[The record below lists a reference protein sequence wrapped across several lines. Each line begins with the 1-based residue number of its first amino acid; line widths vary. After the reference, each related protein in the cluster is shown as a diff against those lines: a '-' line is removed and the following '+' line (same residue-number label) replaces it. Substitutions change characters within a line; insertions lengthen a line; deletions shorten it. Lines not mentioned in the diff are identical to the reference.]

1 MIYQTRANLLP
12 PLQSGGFLA
21 ATLLLL
27 ISAAGSYAQST
38 DIEFPTPVRDN
49 LINGQIAA
57 RDVGDPRLTRHFYAL
72 TGTPGDLSITVE
84 SKNLNG
90 DVDLFT
96 AGSLRPLAKISLY
109 SEELST
115 SSSKT
120 IYLRR
125 REPLILRVE
134 ARSPNDNEGSY
145 RIRFDGA
152 FEAMSGPAPE
162 KEENVASGEPASSRR
177 DRNVRRV
184 TSVGARI
191 EEPPAESTVKAEA
204 PEATPAAPP
213 VARESPVS
221 TAASGEKPAPPEP
234 TAPESKAATTE
245 PPPRP
250 VRVRRPGT
258 SSRRSRTAPAA
269 RRRVPP
275 AEETALPRPD
285 NPDPMANARLIIE
298 TRDGMRVERYMNTVR
313 RVTVENGQIVVI
325 ARDGKVEKLP
335 MTNVLRM
342 SIEP

>member
-1 MIYQTRANLLP
+1 MIYQTRANLLSP
-12 PLQSGGFLA
+12 WQSGGFLA
-21 ATLLLL
+21 AALLLL
-27 ISAAGSYAQST
+27 MSAAGSYAQST

-49 LINGQIAA
+49 LISGQIAA

-96 AGSLRPLAKISLY
+96 AGSLRPLAKISMY

-145 RIRFDGA
+145 RIKFDGA
-152 FEAMSGPAPE
+152 FEAMSGPEPE

-177 DRNVRRV
+177 DKNTRRV

-191 EEPPAESTVKAEA
+191 EEPPAETTVKAEV
-204 PEATPAAPP
+204 PEPTPTPAPP

-221 TAASGEKPAPPEP
+221 AAPSAETPPAPEP
-234 TAPESKAATTE
+234 TAPEPKAATTE

-258 SSRRSRTAPAA
+258 SRRSRTAPAA

-275 AEETALPRPD
+275 AEETVPPQPE

-298 TRDGMRVERYMNTVR
+298 TRDGMRVERYMNTIR

>member
-1 MIYQTRANLLP
+1 M
-12 PLQSGGFLA
+12 LQSSGFLA

-27 ISAAGSYAQST
+27 ISGTGSYAQST
-38 DIEFPTPVRDN
+38 DIEFPTPVREN
-49 LINGQIAA
+49 LISGQIAA

-96 AGSLRPLAKISLY
+96 AGSLRPLAKISMY
-109 SEELST
+109 SEELSA

-125 REPLILRVE
+125 RESLILRVE

-145 RIRFDGA
+145 RIKFDGA

-162 KEENVASGEPASSRR
+162 KEENVASSEPANNRR
-177 DRNVRRV
+177 DKNVRRV

-191 EEPPAESTVKAEA
+191 EEPPAETVVKTEA
-204 PEATPAAPP
+204 PETTPAPP
-213 VARESPVS
+213 VAKESPVS
-221 TAASGEKPAPPEP
+221 TTPSGEKPTSPEP

-250 VRVRRPGT
+250 ARVRRPAT
-258 SSRRSRTAPAA
+258 SSRRPRTAPTA
-269 RRRVPP
+269 RRRTPP
-275 AEETALPRPD
+275 AEPTVSPQPN

-313 RVTVENGQIVVI
+313 RVTVENGQIIVI
-325 ARDGKVEKLP
+325 TKDGKVDRLP
-335 MTNVLRM
+335 MTSVLRL